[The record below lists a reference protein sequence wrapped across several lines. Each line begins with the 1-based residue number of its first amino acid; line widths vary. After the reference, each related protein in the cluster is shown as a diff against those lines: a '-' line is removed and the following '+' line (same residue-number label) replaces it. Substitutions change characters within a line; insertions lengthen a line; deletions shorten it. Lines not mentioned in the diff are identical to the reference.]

1 MVALPPPVNK
11 VNKPNWLHTML
22 TADLT
27 LTDSGSATKPGALGA
42 KVFAQVSSLINDKT
56 LRRIA
61 ATATTVPNEL
71 LVSHQSTG
79 SGFKTRIRSLLKT
92 SISRLDTDVSLTGGV
107 TPSVSCQFVLDRPLQ
122 SNGYI
127 TTAHIQSLVGQLV
140 DSILLSG
147 HLDKILNLE
156 A

>member
-1 MVALPPPVNK
+1 
-11 VNKPNWLHTML
+11 ML

-27 LTDSGSATKPGALGA
+27 LTDSGSVTKPGALGA

-56 LRRIA
+56 LRRIQ

-71 LVSHQSTG
+71 LVSHQQTG
-79 SGFKTRIRSLLKT
+79 TAFKTRIRSLLKT

-107 TPSVSCQFVLDRPLQ
+107 IPSMSCQFVLDRPRQ
-122 SNGYI
+122 SAGYI
-127 TTAHIQSLVGQLV
+127 TVAHIQSCVGQLV
-140 DSILLSG
+140 DALLLSG